1 LACLIAAGWPVTREK
16 AMFGIGKKTS
26 CSIDTVIGAQ
36 TRLEGD
42 VSFSGGLHV
51 DGLIRGSIS
60 AAPDSESVLTVSEQG
75 RIEGDVR
82 VPNLVLNGV
91 VEGDV
96 HVGERVELASN
107 AKVKGNVFYKLIE
120 MAMGAEVNGNLVHC
134 TDQRREVGTDKAV
147 DIVAPPGLSAAK

>member
-1 LACLIAAGWPVTREK
+1 
-16 AMFGIGKKTS
+16 MFGIGKRAS
-26 CSIDTVIGAQ
+26 YSIDTVIGAQ

-42 VSFSGGLHV
+42 VSFTGGLHV
-51 DGLIRGSIS
+51 DGVVRGSIS
-60 AAPDSESVLTVSEQG
+60 ADPNSESVLTVSEQG

-96 HVGERVELASN
+96 HVGERVELASH

-134 TDQRREVGTDKAV
+134 PEQRRDVGADKEA
-147 DIVAPPGLSAAK
+147 DIVAPAGLSAAK